1 MSILKILIIIK
12 NTKDKKGT
20 AGMNFEN
27 FAARIAESNQ
37 IDNFK
42 APIKEDKEQQRFTV
56 ICGEMQ
62 KKKKNCHENKIFLN
76 QRQKISLS
84 EWNYIIAYR
93 SSIFKR
99 SYFVK
104 EKKGEKIEKYFVQE
118 KNNFKKFERV
128 FKILNITVY
137 KAMKKTETDNLNKN
151 FSRSTKSYILESK
164 WL

>member
-1 MSILKILIIIK
+1 
-12 NTKDKKGT
+12 
-20 AGMNFEN
+20 MNFEN

-62 KKKKNCHENKIFLN
+62 KKKNCHKNKIFLN

-128 FKILNITVY
+128 FERILDWIFIIKSCLKILNITVY

>member
-62 KKKKNCHENKIFLN
+62 KKKTVMKT
-76 QRQKISLS
+76 
-84 EWNYIIAYR
+84 
-93 SSIFKR
+93 
-99 SYFVK
+99 
-104 EKKGEKIEKYFVQE
+104 
-118 KNNFKKFERV
+118 KF
-128 FKILNITVY
+128 
-137 KAMKKTETDNLNKN
+137 
-151 FSRSTKSYILESK
+151 S
-164 WL
+164 